1 MHSATYRKEL
11 LKKRT
16 RQTSLS
22 GEKTFCTYR
31 VNMRIAVDES
41 VSRAASL
48 VQTLRT
54 GPTSTNG
61 VLRREDIYFFL
72 TRRNIWEMAFLS
84 NGLLLAQ
91 KSVRPYCYFFTTKIT
106 IEYFFFTPIKYAPL
120 ERYIRFNFF
129 FFLPRATYGFFYT
142 GCDNAA
148 KVSNQS

>member
-1 MHSATYRKEL
+1 MRNKHCRSFTLITDDATQLRMHHRGNRLCMHSATYRKKL

-54 GPTSTNG
+54 GSTSTNG
-61 VLRREDIYFFL
+61 VLRREDIYLFL
-72 TRRNIWEMAFLS
+72 TRRNIWETAFLF

-91 KSVRPYCYFFTTKIT
+91 RSVRPYCYFFTAKIT
-106 IEYFFFTPIKYAPL
+106 IQYFFSHL
-120 ERYIRFNFF
+120 
-129 FFLPRATYGFFYT
+129 
-142 GCDNAA
+142 
-148 KVSNQS
+148 